1 MSDGPFAGR
10 GAGSSLLSLTRPQGV
25 ALGVAA
31 VGAVGWLAVPTH
43 PWALLA
49 CVPVVASLAI
59 GADGRSPADHAA
71 TALSFLGRSRWT
83 YASVEVV
90 PHGWSTT
97 ARGRATCAAHVLE
110 HVGRWD
116 LSGRDDDVAGDLAR
130 LLDER
135 ASEDSRHVSWHLLGE
150 VDPPVTLLCAP
161 AGATVPKVAARA
173 PRDLAARLIP
183 GCGARGWLYERWR
196 YVRTEGAVSATFA
209 LRSVSAS
216 SARTRLGA
224 LAPVGSRRTLSV
236 HVRVVADRAARA
248 VVGRHAHRLR
258 ADLAVA
264 SLAGFRR
271 RASAEA
277 ATTTLEARERDVAA
291 GHALAHVAVFVTV
304 AAPTRGALE
313 RAVTVLRADARRVG
327 AVLERGN
334 GRHAEWLC
342 ASLPGS
348 PSWRS

>member
-10 GAGSSLLSLTRPQGV
+10 SSGASLLSFTRSQWV
-25 ALGVAA
+25 ALGVGAF
-31 VGAVGWLAVPTH
+31 GAVTWLALPTH
-43 PWALLA
+43 PWALLVA
-49 CVPVVASLAI
+49 VPVVSSLAI
-59 GADGRSPADHAA
+59 GTDGRSPADRVA

-83 YASVEVV
+83 YASVDADARQWVV
-90 PHGWSTT
+90 T
-97 ARGRATCAAHVLE
+97 ARGRATCVAHVLE

-116 LSGRDDDVAGDLAR
+116 LSGRDDDLAGDLAR

-135 ASEDSRHVSWHLLGE
+135 ASEDARDVSWHVLGT
-150 VDPPVTLLCAP
+150 VDPPVTIVCA
-161 AGATVPKVAARA
+161 AEGATVPKVTVRA
-173 PRDLAARLIP
+173 PEGLAASLIP
-183 GCGARGWLYERWR
+183 GCVARGWLYERWR
-196 YVRTEGAVSATFA
+196 YVRTEGAVIAIFA
-209 LRSVSAS
+209 LRSVSSGA
-216 SARTRLGA
+216 ARPRLGA
-224 LAPVGSRRTLSV
+224 LAPVGSGRTLSV

-248 VVGRHAHRLR
+248 AVGRHAHRLR

-277 ATTTLEARERDVAA
+277 ATTTLDARERDVAA
-291 GHALAHVAVFVTV
+291 GRALAHVAVFVTV
-304 AAPTRGALE
+304 AAATPGALE
-313 RAVTVLRADARRVG
+313 REVLALRADARRAG

-334 GRHAEWLC
+334 GRHTEWLC